1 MAMMMMI
8 DGLCRCSFTI
18 LMMMMMMIRIM
29 RMIDYLAS
37 LTRV

>member
-8 DGLCRCSFTI
+8 DGLYRCSFTI